1 MSHKNRYGRYSSY
14 DDDREQPEG
23 WFDPTTY
30 AETRGGSRIP
40 NNRPGDRSQ
49 QNSGMNRNE
58 GWMQYGGNYGSR
70 NDSNYRG
77 GNEQYRR
84 EDYDRYNRPFEPDNA
99 RNIKEQNQW
108 NYRNNEGNRYDHN
121 RNQQNRNDRDR
132 DRGEDRDWWDRAS
145 DEVASWFGNDEA
157 ERRRR
162 MDKMSGPH
170 RGKGPKGYSRGDEKI
185 QDDINERLYHD
196 SYIDASDIEVKV
208 TDGEAVLSGTV
219 ESREAKRR
227 AEDIA
232 ESIAG
237 VKDVENHLKISRAVS
252 DVSIPSNEG
261 TRTEGNMGYAN
272 GRNRNI
278 NNVV

>member
-1 MSHKNRYGRYSSY
+1 MSNKNRYDRYSSY

-23 WFDPTTY
+23 WFDPKAY
-30 AETRGGSRIP
+30 AQ
-40 NNRPGDRSQ
+40 NRYAGRSQNTGAWGRSQ
-49 QNSGMNRNE
+49 QNTGSGRDQE
-58 GWMQYGGNYGSR
+58 WMQYGGNERR
-70 NDSNYRG
+70 NDDHRMR
-77 GNEQYRR
+77 NENYRR
-84 EDYDRYNRPFEPDNA
+84 EDYDRYNRSFNPENA
-99 RNIKEQNQW
+99 RSIKEQNQW
-108 NYRNNEGNRYDHN
+108 NYRNTEGNRPDHN
-121 RNQQNRNDRDR
+121 RYSNRYDSTDRD
-132 DRGEDRDWWDRAS
+132 DDRDWWDRAS

-157 ERRRR
+157 ERRRK
-162 MDKMSGPH
+162 MDKINGPH

-237 VKDVENHLKISRAVS
+237 VKDVENHLKVRKDVS
-252 DVSIPSNEG
+252 DVSIPTNDRTG
-261 TRTEGNMGYAN
+261 TEGNLGYAN

-278 NNVV
+278 NSVV